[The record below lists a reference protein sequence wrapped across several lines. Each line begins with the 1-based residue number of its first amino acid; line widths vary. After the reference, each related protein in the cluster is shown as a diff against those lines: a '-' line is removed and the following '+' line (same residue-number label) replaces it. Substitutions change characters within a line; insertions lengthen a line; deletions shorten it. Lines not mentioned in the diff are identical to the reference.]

1 MSSFTKAVISFKI
14 IIVRSTEF
22 VNALEQAI
30 FPTLLHKAPQ
40 FLCNLTVS
48 SSREDMSQSESS
60 VPFNKER
67 NPCPHCGVAL
77 SVSEFCKLCTIN
89 KAARPANQGRA
100 CCYFWSRLRPKIRT
114 RYFCGNWH
122 AICPRGDLRQTV
134 GVHEFQESRFVIVN
148 GDGIYKHFNKH
159 GFLGFQRN
167 RLFP

>member
-48 SSREDMSQSESS
+48 SSQEDMSQSGSS

-89 KAARPANQGRA
+89 KAARPTNQGRA
-100 CCYFWSRLRPKIRT
+100 CLLVWMKTIPTTVIVFGFASNGAGYGSRT
-114 RYFCGNWH
+114 RLHSLGSCCTTDVR
-122 AICPRGDLRQTV
+122 ILRT
-134 GVHEFQESRFVIVN
+134 GA
-148 GDGIYKHFNKH
+148 
-159 GFLGFQRN
+159 L
-167 RLFP
+167 

>member
-48 SSREDMSQSESS
+48 SSREDMSQSGSS
-60 VPFNKER
+60 IPFNKER

-89 KAARPANQGRA
+89 KAARPALIGGA
-100 CCYFWSRLRPKIRT
+100 CCYFGAGYGSRT
-114 RYFCGNWH
+114 RLHSLGSCCTTDVR
-122 AICPRGDLRQTV
+122 ILRT
-134 GVHEFQESRFVIVN
+134 GA
-148 GDGIYKHFNKH
+148 
-159 GFLGFQRN
+159 L
-167 RLFP
+167 

>member
-1 MSSFTKAVISFKI
+1 MPGFREEKRLTRGVSYWKLWKGKPGMSSLTKAVISFKTS
-14 IIVRSTEF
+14 IVHFTEF

-30 FPTLLHKAPQ
+30 FPTLSHKAPQ

-48 SSREDMSQSESS
+48 SSREDMSQSGSS

-100 CCYFWSRLRPKIRT
+100 CCYFGAGYGSRT
-114 RYFCGNWH
+114 RLHSLGSCCTTDVR
-122 AICPRGDLRQTV
+122 ILRT
-134 GVHEFQESRFVIVN
+134 GA
-148 GDGIYKHFNKH
+148 
-159 GFLGFQRN
+159 L
-167 RLFP
+167 

>member
-30 FPTLLHKAPQ
+30 FPTLSHKAPQ

-48 SSREDMSQSESS
+48 SSREDMSQSGSS

-67 NPCPHCGVAL
+67 NPCPHCGAAL

-89 KAARPANQGRA
+89 KAARPALIGRA
-100 CCYFWSRLRPKIRT
+100 CCYFWSRIRESNPPSQLGKLLYYRCT
-114 RYFCGNWH
+114 NPAYRC
-122 AICPRGDLRQTV
+122 IITEP
-134 GVHEFQESRFVIVN
+134 HEKSNHFLSEK
-148 GDGIYKHFNKH
+148 GIPVEEIRRVCYI
-159 GFLGFQRN
+159 
-167 RLFP
+167 

>member
-40 FLCNLTVS
+40 FLCNLTES
-48 SSREDMSQSESS
+48 SSREDMSQSGSS

-100 CCYFWSRLRPKIRT
+100 CCYFGAGCVLKSEHGTFAGIGT
-114 RYFCGNWH
+114 RYVLVG
-122 AICPRGDLRQTV
+122 ICVRR
-134 GVHEFQESRFVIVN
+134 
-148 GDGIYKHFNKH
+148 
-159 GFLGFQRN
+159 
-167 RLFP
+167 

>member
-30 FPTLLHKAPQ
+30 FPTLSHKAPQ

-48 SSREDMSQSESS
+48 SSREDMSQSGSS

-89 KAARPANQGRA
+89 KAARPANQDGA
-100 CCYFWSRLRPKIRT
+100 CCYFGAGYGSRT
-114 RYFCGNWH
+114 RLHSLGNIKAGSSIYSPNRKKCSICNSFFYF
-122 AICPRGDLRQTV
+122 AI
-134 GVHEFQESRFVIVN
+134 E
-148 GDGIYKHFNKH
+148 
-159 GFLGFQRN
+159 
-167 RLFP
+167 

>member
-30 FPTLLHKAPQ
+30 FPTVLHKAPQ

-48 SSREDMSQSESS
+48 SSQEDMSQSGSS

-100 CCYFWSRLRPKIRT
+100 CCYFVINTHFRYYFSS
-114 RYFCGNWH
+114 YFCSH
-122 AICPRGDLRQTV
+122 KQKKRKCFVRKFRQ
-134 GVHEFQESRFVIVN
+134 
-148 GDGIYKHFNKH
+148 
-159 GFLGFQRN
+159 
-167 RLFP
+167 